1 MMPNVA
7 LLNREI
13 SILAFNQRVLA
24 QAEHPNVP
32 LLERLKYLCI
42 VSSNLDEFFEIR
54 VAWLKN
60 KALTQPNKR
69 LNDGLTPAETLAQLA
84 SHAHELIAAQYHL
97 LNHSILPSLR
107 QQGLA
112 FLRRNEWN
120 EAQKAWVKM
129 QFEQEILPIITPVGL
144 DPSQPFPA
152 VLNKSLHFIVSLT
165 GADAFGRK
173 TKVAIV
179 QAPRHLPRF
188 LALPPELCPEGLH
201 CFVFLSSIL
210 HGHIDALFAGMTVT
224 GCYQFR
230 VTRNSVLVLD
240 EDDDVKNRR
249 THLQAELHQRH
260 YGLAVRLEVARDCP
274 NELVGFLCERFDL
287 TDTDVYRVDGPVNLA
302 RLAEVPEHIQRPDL
316 RFLPFTPALAPELC
330 KPTDLFSAILAGD
343 ILLHHPYQ
351 SFQPVIDLLHAAAND
366 AAVVAI
372 KMTVYRTGTDSILM
386 TALIAAAKAGKQ
398 VTVVVE
404 LMARF
409 DEEANMGWAAA
420 LEEVGA
426 HVVYGIH
433 GYKVHAKML
442 IIVRREDNHLQHYV
456 HIGTGNYHPKTA
468 QFYTD
473 WGLITA
479 NKAISQDVNALFM
492 QMTGVGNAATLQ
504 VLQHSPFTLETFL
517 LAAIHQETQQAKLGQ
532 RAHLIIKVN
541 ALLDS
546 ALIQALIV
554 AGQAGVKIDLIVRGA
569 CAIRPQQTGVTDNIR
584 VVAHVGRFLEHSRIY
599 YFYNAGQENLYLA
612 SADWMGR
619 NLHRRVEVCV
629 PILEPKNKKRLYEEG
644 LILYLTQAAQTWTLN
659 ADGHYQAPKST
670 DVSAQETLLKQYTD
684 PDAHA
689 ANL

>member
-1 MMPNVA
+1 MTPSVA

-13 SILAFNQRVLA
+13 SILAFNRRVLA

-60 KALTQPNKR
+60 KALIQPNKC
-69 LNDGLTPAETLAQLA
+69 LNDGLTPAETLTQVA
-84 SHAHELIAAQYHL
+84 SHAHKLISAQYHL

-112 FLRRNEWN
+112 FLRRDEWN
-120 EAQKAWVKM
+120 EAQKAWVKI
-129 QFEQEILPIITPVGL
+129 QFEQEILPIITPIGI
-144 DPSQPFPA
+144 DPSQPFPSI
-152 VLNKSLHFIVSLT
+152 LNKSLHFIVSLT

-188 LALPPELCPEGLH
+188 LALPPELCPKGVH

-210 HGHIDALFAGMTVT
+210 HGHIDALFTGMTVT

-230 VTRNSVLVLD
+230 VTRNSALVLD
-240 EDDDVKNRR
+240 EEDDVKNRR

-274 NELVGFLCERFDL
+274 DELVNFLCERFNL
-287 TDTDVYRVDGPVNLA
+287 MEVDVYRVNGPVNLA

-316 RFLPFTPALAPELC
+316 RFLPFTPALAPKLSNQ
-330 KPTDLFSAILAGD
+330 TDIFSSILAGD

-351 SFQPVIDLLHAAAND
+351 SFQPVIDLLYAAAND
-366 AAVVAI
+366 ISVVAI

-386 TALIAAAKAGKQ
+386 GALINAAKAGKQ

-409 DEEANMGWAAA
+409 DEEANMGWAEA

-426 HVVYGIH
+426 HVVYGIS

-442 IIVRREDNHLQHYV
+442 IIMRREGNQLQHYI

-473 WGLITA
+473 WSLMTA
-479 NKAISQDVNALFM
+479 NKGIAQDVNALFI
-492 QMTGVGNAATLQ
+492 QMTGVGNAAILH
-504 VLQHSPFTLETFL
+504 VLQYSPFTLETFL
-517 LAAIHQETQQAKLGQ
+517 LAAIHQETQQANRGQ
-532 RAHLIIKVN
+532 RAYLIIKVN

-546 ALIQALIV
+546 VLIQALIV

-569 CAIRPQQTGVTDNIR
+569 CAIRPQQAGVSDNIR

-599 YFYNAGQENLYLA
+599 YFYNAGQEDLYLA

-629 PILEPKNKKRLYEEG
+629 PILEAKHKKRIYKEG
-644 LILYLTQAAQTWTLN
+644 LALYLTQTAQAWTLN
-659 ADGHYQAPKST
+659 ANGHYQAPKIT
-670 DVSAQETLLKQYTD
+670 GMSAQEILLKQYNT
-684 PDAHA
+684 PDGYA
-689 ANL
+689 ANI